1 MRAKWWRPACVF
13 LTAVLALSSMTTSL
27 AGAASF
33 RATSGDETAT
43 LSFAGSFPRYHDV
56 TLVIRRAG
64 KIVEQQ
70 SVRSKW
76 CGGFCGPNSYPSRSS
91 VIRFV
96 RLGRSER
103 RDVVL
108 SLYSGGA
115 HCCSIE
121 QVYSPLTGSTNWRDV
136 EYDFGDPGVRLLPI
150 GVDGSDDFV
159 SANDAFAYEFTDY
172 AASGMPVEILSFYDG
187 AFHNVTRSF
196 PNLIARDAQQ
206 WIRAFREDAPSHYL
220 DTVGVVAAW
229 VADEDLLGKSAAAQQ
244 FLERQAAEGHLNS
257 AIGPPDASGQGF
269 VTALE
274 KFLRRQGYVK

>member
-1 MRAKWWRPACVF
+1 MRRRWWQRAS
-13 LTAVLALSSMTTSL
+13 ALVVVTLVVAGAPTSL

-33 RATSGDETAT
+33 TATSGTETAT
-43 LSFAGSFPRYHDV
+43 LSFAGSFPQYHDV
-56 TLVIRRAG
+56 TLVIRRSG
-64 KIVEQQ
+64 KVVERQP
-70 SVRSKW
+70 VRSRW
-76 CGGFCGPNSYPSRSS
+76 CGSSCGPNSYPSRSS

-96 RLGRSER
+96 RLGRSASR
-103 RDVVL
+103 QLVL

-121 QVYSPLTGSTNWRDV
+121 QVYVAQSGSEKLKRA
-136 EYDFGDPGVRLLPI
+136 EYDFGDPGVRLEPI
-150 GVDGSDDFV
+150 GVKGGDDFV
-159 SANDAFAYEFTDY
+159 SANDAFAYAFTDY
-172 AASGMPVEILSFYDG
+172 AASGMPIEILTFYNG
-187 AFHNVTRSF
+187 AFHNVTRRF
-196 PNLIARDAQQ
+196 PDLIAKDAAQ
-206 WIRAFREDAPSHYL
+206 WIKAFRADAPSHYL